1 MTLTE
6 KNQRLQDLRR
16 ELATLRR
23 SMNHIEDM
31 LQQLT
36 KVRPDSE
43 MLVDCYFGSEYESG
57 ICYD

>member
-36 KVRPDSE
+36 KVRPDNK
-43 MLVDCYFGSEYESG
+43 LADLYFGSEYESG